1 VSVSDPSSHLDRPED
16 SMTIALISDLFFGEQ
31 SEERLQRRLAE
42 AQTAGAVLAILPELP
57 LDPWYPAREGSEDE
71 ESEGPGGRRY
81 ATLAE
86 AAATAQIGL
95 VGGAIVRDPESPE
108 HKFNTTFVFDATG
121 DLVGQYRKS
130 HLPHEPGFWERSH
143 YQAGDIPPRP
153 FQGFALPFG
162 LQVCSDVN
170 RPVGSQVLGAL
181 GAELIAVPR
190 ATEPKTYARWRLVFQ
205 SIAVTAS
212 VFVASVNRPQPEFDV
227 EIGGPSVVV
236 APDGEVLLETTAPV
250 AVATIDRGKVRLAR
264 SAYPGYLP
272 IRADLYSRSWEEVE
286 RSAATID
293 RLSRC

>member
-1 VSVSDPSSHLDRPED
+1 
-16 SMTIALISDLFFGEQ
+16 MTIALISDLFFGEQ

-42 AQTAGAVLAILPELP
+42 ARAAGAVLAILPELP

-108 HKFNTTFVFDATG
+108 HKFNTTFVFDAAG

-130 HLPHEPGFWERSH
+130 HLPQEPGFWEKSH

-153 FQGFALPFG
+153 FQGFAIPFG

-170 RPVGSQVLGAL
+170 RPVGSQVLGAM

-190 ATEPKTYARWRLVFQ
+190 ATEPKTYPRWRLVFQ

-212 VFVASVNRPQPEFDV
+212 VFVVSVNRPQPEFDV

-272 IRADLYSRSWEEVE
+272 IRADLYSRSWREVE

-293 RLSRC
+293 RSSSC